1 MKQKS
6 DAKCVGAFY
15 QNPLTVLDALH
26 VKNSNFSTQRQRH
39 QQFKKRWRGPPK
51 LITRNLP
58 SSSLGLRQDHS
69 LEVQELFAGWF
80 FILGLGNF
88 LAVQRCATNSISV
101 LQSFDLSPAL
111 CPSEH
116 NKEIFI
122 NPPHS
127 SKQIDQFLRYELV
140 ECGASAKYLENIP
153 LSLSLQLSI
162 VDMASSEK
170 CQCWDA
176 VRCSAD

>member
-15 QNPLTVLDALH
+15 QNPLAVLGALH
-26 VKNSNFSTQRQRH
+26 VKNSNFSTQRERH

-69 LEVQELFAGWF
+69 LEFQELFAGWF

-111 CPSEH
+111 CPSE
-116 NKEIFI
+116 NTKKIFI
-122 NPPHS
+122 NPP
-127 SKQIDQFLRYELV
+127 QNV
-140 ECGASAKYLENIP
+140 AKTFSGIP
-153 LSLSLQLSI
+153 LPIPPIRSI
-162 VDMASSEK
+162 NSSEK
-170 CQCWDA
+170 CQCWVA
-176 VRCSAD
+176 VRFQQMESVGLQQNPGVQELQQI